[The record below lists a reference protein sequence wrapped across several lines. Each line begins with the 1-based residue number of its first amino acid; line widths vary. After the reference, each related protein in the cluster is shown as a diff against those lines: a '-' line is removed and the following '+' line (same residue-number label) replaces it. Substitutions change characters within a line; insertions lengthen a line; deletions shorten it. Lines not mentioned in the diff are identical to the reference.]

1 MSEYYFPGL
10 YYVEWQ
16 MRQKLKPILF
26 DDEEIP
32 PTHSPALPAERS
44 DSAQQKNATGLNQ
57 NGMPVHRFRSLL
69 ADLATVCYNVASTPL
84 NPDAKI
90 TLTTRPTAL
99 QREAFQ
105 LLGITPDRTQ

>member
-1 MSEYYFPGL
+1 L
-10 YYVEWQ
+10 AYYVEWQ
-16 MRQKLKPILF
+16 MRQKLKPLLF

-32 PTHSPALPAERS
+32 PSPSPARPAERS
-44 DSAQQKNATGLNQ
+44 ESARQKDATGLNP
-57 NGMPVHRFRSLL
+57 NGMPVHSFRSLL

-84 NPDAKI
+84 NPNAKI
-90 TLTTRPTAL
+90 ILTTRPTAL